1 MASIRQGYLDD
12 YSQNVD
18 KVGIGTSI
26 SQEKLQV
33 VGDVMSTG
41 LSATGIATLTSAS
54 GFIERNLEYVENVD
68 VDAGDSATLSGEIIV
83 GAGLTMT
90 VGTGAT
96 AGQGNIDSLKVY
108 SMFQPPT
115 GGTNQRPVGKP
126 GSLFYNTDF
135 KTVEFFDGNSW
146 RQVDN
151 TTRRGRALFAGGQD
165 PSVIS
170 EIDEID
176 LTSQGNGTAF
186 GSLSVA
192 RRTPGAC
199 SSEIRGIFGGG
210 STPSNSD
217 VIDYVTI
224 ASSGT
229 AIDFGNLTASTDQVA
244 ACSSSTRGLFG
255 GGEAPSNVNTISYIE
270 INTLGNSLD
279 FGDLTET
286 KRGHS
291 GMASATRGFFSGGN
305 NPSNSSIIDVVNI
318 SSRGNTVIFGNDIT
332 NAPGTSSSSNS
343 QKGIL
348 YSFGG
353 STHKDISS
361 ITLASDGNAIYFGDL
376 SIGATRMSATGSQLR
391 SVILLGEISPFAPT
405 FVNTVEF
412 VLYSS
417 SGNSADFG
425 DLSRKGKSRGALS
438 DSHGGLGGF

>member
-1 MASIRQGYLDD
+1 M
-12 YSQNVD
+12 
-18 KVGIGTSI
+18 
-26 SQEKLQV
+26 
-33 VGDVMSTG
+33 
-41 LSATGIATLTSAS
+41 
-54 GFIERNLEYVENVD
+54 
-68 VDAGDSATLSGEIIV
+68 
-83 GAGLTMT
+83 
-90 VGTGAT
+90 
-96 AGQGNIDSLKVY
+96 
-108 SMFQPPT
+108 
-115 GGTNQRPVGKP
+115 
-126 GSLFYNTDF
+126 
-135 KTVEFFDGNSW
+135 
-146 RQVDN
+146 
-151 TTRRGRALFAGGQD
+151 
-165 PSVIS
+165 IS

-176 LTSQGNGTAF
+176 LTSQGNGIVF

-192 RRTPGAC
+192 RRTPAAC

-224 ASSGT
+224 ASGGDS
-229 AIDFGNLTASTDQVA
+229 IDFGNLTASTDQVA
-244 ACSSSTRGLFG
+244 ACSSTTRGLFG

-318 SSRGNTVIFGNDIT
+318 SSRGNTAIFGNDIT
-332 NAPGTSSSSNS
+332 NAPGTASSSNS

-391 SVILLGEISPFAPT
+391 SVILLGEISPFAPS

-417 SGNSADFG
+417 SGNSQDFG

>member
-68 VDAGDSATLSGEIIV
+68 IDAGDSATLSGEIIV